1 MDLKTVQE
9 NQRTYWGFAKHRI
22 PSGFTHHMTPGSIH
36 QLLQLLGRSTVENR
50 VVMDVGCG
58 QGFVVYHMLMFGAK
72 KAIGT
77 DWDET
82 ILRESIPFDAYRSLV
97 DVEGRIA
104 DFRCE
109 DFLLKRS
116 HVIDSD
122 CSVVTLFIGD
132 NRLVERLLKLFG
144 KKKHLLAIAF
154 MKPSR
159 GFDFDFWIRPKVE
172 SREWTVEEFTLVLSG
187 SNERRLSY
195 VIRRGG

>member
-9 NQRTYWGFAKHRI
+9 NQRTYWGFAKHRV

-36 QLLQLLGRSTVENR
+36 QLLQLLGR
-50 VVMDVGCG
+50 G

-97 DVEGRIA
+97 DIEGRIV

-159 GFDFDFWIRPKVE
+159 GFDYDFWIRPKVE